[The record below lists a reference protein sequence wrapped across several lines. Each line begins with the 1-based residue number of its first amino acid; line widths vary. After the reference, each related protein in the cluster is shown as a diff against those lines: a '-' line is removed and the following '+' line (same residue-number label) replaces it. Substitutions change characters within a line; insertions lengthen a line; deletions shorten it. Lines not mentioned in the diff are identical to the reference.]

1 MNSVLKRK
9 KSVGKTPPW
18 LKWFLLV
25 LLFTSTIA
33 GFFFSTLMVRRSAI
47 NIPSFFGKIPSFF
60 NKSASF
66 PEIGGSGD
74 FMVFLDKTGL
84 TKIEIICHGMGVGK
98 DGISRAVID
107 GKIVAPGTTIRGMKI
122 IDINV
127 SNILVECNG
136 RRLRL
141 EPGERVAPEKNDE
154 SQQSVQQVKPSALF

>member
-1 MNSVLKRK
+1 
-9 KSVGKTPPW
+9 
-18 LKWFLLV
+18 
-25 LLFTSTIA
+25 
-33 GFFFSTLMVRRSAI
+33 
-47 NIPSFFGKIPSFF
+47 
-60 NKSASF
+60 
-66 PEIGGSGD
+66 
-74 FMVFLDKTGL
+74 MVFLDKTGL

-122 IDINV
+122 IDINA

-136 RRLRL
+136 RSLRL